1 VTILLRFLPYIIG
14 ASVVFGLYLWVDGRG
29 YDRGHAA
36 RDAEA
41 RKVIAQMEKRRN
53 ERIQKNEELPDKD
66 LDCAL
71 IRFKNPKAECPTSTG
86 DR

>member
-1 VTILLRFLPYIIG
+1 MTILLRFLPYIIG
-14 ASVVFGLYLWVDGRG
+14 GLALAGVYFWVDGRG
-29 YDRGHAA
+29 FDRGHAA

-53 ERIQKNEELPDKD
+53 ERIQKNEELPDAE

-71 IRFKNPKAECPTSTG
+71 IRFKNPKAECK
-86 DR
+86 

>member
-1 VTILLRFLPYIIG
+1 MPALIGLGLKILLPLLAIG
-14 ASVVFGLYLWVDGRG
+14 GLWWMVNDAA

-53 ERIQKNEELPDKD
+53 ERIQKNEELPDAE

-71 IRFKNPKAECPTSTG
+71 IRFKNPKAECG
-86 DR
+86 K